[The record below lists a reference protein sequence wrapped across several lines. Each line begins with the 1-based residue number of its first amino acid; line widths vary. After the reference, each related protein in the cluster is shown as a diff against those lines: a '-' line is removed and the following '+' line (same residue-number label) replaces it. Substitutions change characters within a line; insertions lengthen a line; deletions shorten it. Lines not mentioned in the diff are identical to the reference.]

1 MKKKLLILLYKLVYK
16 LQNLIF
22 FSILAAANPAFGK
35 YNIHRSIEQN
45 VNLPPAL
52 LSRFDLMWLLQDVPE
67 RDNDLRLA
75 QHVTYVHQHLHHPP
89 IQTDPL
95 PIKTMQRFL
104 ELCKLKVNFL
114 NFILLKF
121 WRLSCHL
128 LLNY

>member
-1 MKKKLLILLYKLVYK
+1 
-16 LQNLIF
+16 
-22 FSILAAANPAFGK
+22 
-35 YNIHRSIEQN
+35 
-45 VNLPPAL
+45 
-52 LSRFDLMWLLQDVPE
+52 MWLLQDVPE

-104 ELCKLKVNFL
+104 ELCKLKVSFR

-121 WRLSCHL
+121 TIKLQYFQSFSWNFEAIQELK
-128 LLNY
+128 LLNC